1 MKTEYTIKVL
11 KDTPFDKAN
20 TILSLKEFR
29 ERYTYIFNKDNSD
42 QFVINYLTE
51 GYISDYNDRPF
62 RSFFEVIAKDIND
75 FKVGDWVWH
84 QKLQEACNVV
94 ISGSLLSKESRPNYA
109 TIDAVNGHPDIYKRL
124 ATPEEIQKYKLHSF
138 CDGEVLIGQHKCYY
152 FNTVWK
158 ELIGVKENILHYIN
172 YFKISTGWIKVM
184 YNNSEESK
192 WLCTL
197 NGLKVGCKEISHQ
210 EIMHISNILKIT

>member
-42 QFVINYLTE
+42 QFVIDYLNIKNKSIPDLIYLRE
-51 GYISDYNDRPF
+51 
-62 RSFFEVIAKDIND
+62 FFELKTKDIND
-75 FKVGDWVWH
+75 FKVGDWVWNE
-84 QKLQEACNVV
+84 KMEEACTVV
-94 ISGSLLSKESRPNYA
+94 ISGNINKEWRPNYA
-109 TIDAVNGHPDIYKRL
+109 TIDAVNRYTNAYKRL
-124 ATPEEIQKYKLHSF
+124 ATPEEIQKYDLHSF

-158 ELIGVKENILHYIN
+158 ELIGVKENILHYVDS
-172 YFKISTGWIKVM
+172 FKISTDWIKVM

-210 EIMHISNILKIT
+210 EIIQISNILKIT

>member
-42 QFVINYLTE
+42 QFIFHYLTE
-51 GYISDYNDRPF
+51 GYKNDYHDIPLD
-62 RSFFEVIAKDIND
+62 SFFEVIAKDIND
-75 FKVGDWVWH
+75 FKVGDWIWH
-84 QKLQEACNVV
+84 EKLQEACNVV
-94 ISGSLLSKESRPNYA
+94 EHNTYYNKWKPNYA
-109 TIDAVNGHPDIYKRL
+109 TIDAVNGRPDIYKRL
-124 ATPEEIQKYKLHSF
+124 ATPEEIQKYDLHSF

-172 YFKISTGWIKVM
+172 YFKISTDKIKVI
-184 YNNSEESK
+184 YDNEESSK

-210 EIMHISNILKIT
+210 EIIQISNILKIT